1 MLLVSPTGTDT
12 LERAVE
18 TSDITVQILRDI
30 RDEIRGT
37 NARLDT
43 TNARLEKLETRVDS
57 GFADVDACFASI
69 DGHLSAITSLHRDMA
84 RLRPI
89 GDGDALVKRVTRC
102 ERDIAELKQRID
114 DPRR

>member
-69 DGHLSAITSLHRDMA
+69 DGHLSAITSLHRD
-84 RLRPI
+84 
-89 GDGDALVKRVTRC
+89 GDALVKRVTRC